1 MEQRRELRFGD
12 RFVEHIGAAV
22 VGEEALHRGM
32 KLEPADA
39 EIADQAAR
47 LAGAG
52 LALRGVDARE
62 RDQHVAVS
70 GSLLG
75 DLLIGVA
82 AVAGLALG
90 IDRED
95 HRADL
100 AFAVVARRLLDG
112 RAIVGLVEINRHL
125 RLQLVVAVVG
135 MRSARLLGVGVD
147 IDRDEFVA
155 VHDTLPEG
163 LGIP

>member
-1 MEQRRELRFGD
+1 
-12 RFVEHIGAAV
+12 
-22 VGEEALHRGM
+22 M

-52 LALRGVDARE
+52 LALRRVDAGE
-62 RDQHVAVS
+62 RDQHIAI
-70 GSLLG
+70 GGGLLG

-100 AFAVVARRLLDG
+100 ALAVIARGVLDG

-135 MRSARLLGVGVD
+135 MRAARLLGVGVD
-147 IDRDEFVA
+147 IDRHQFVD
-155 VHDTLPEG
+155 VHGTLRCCKCSLSRNSYERTQAASSH
-163 LGIP
+163 LLLVMRA